1 MKQVFRPTCKLE
13 PPLAE
18 HSANRLKDL
27 HSSPHKPSPEAEE
40 TEEVAVQDYS
50 CSIEPDRE
58 YLAQTWI
65 LNGHSQG
72 RFTYPGPLPGLACK
86 AMPTRAFCLGL
97 ASSVLATCAGTSCS
111 LRDARCRV
119 EDGSEDVAALQLRED
134 GGGLGS
140 RRTHRD
146 LAVVDD
152 RGEMLLQFSSR
163 SRSIPARYLG
173 AVPSFGEKGNFIA
186 LLFIYSPALWA
197 APAIFCSGAGKAH
210 RVQAKIFGG
219 ELGEEHGNTI
229 VFQCDWPEADANR
242 TSFDVFLE
250 DGDGHELGRVTAA
263 QNPSLLRHYG
273 TVGCVRPLWNG
284 DISAVAIA
292 PQWLEFHALHGVEH
306 FLVYTASDSDDVV
319 LKMYEPFIKAGL
331 VTRVHFNTVN
341 TDLLKGS
348 NTSHPAMQRHHVQT
362 WAMHDC
368 LYRMRSRAQWL
379 LPSLD
384 VDEYIRL
391 GDSTGAYLRTAWDK
405 IAADHVGSKSGMV
418 RSIRLD
424 RLNFP
429 IEEKRDV
436 SKLLIAAEHRYGETY
451 VQPKY
456 VMRPAFNQVLSVH
469 CQKSWTK
476 GTQEIQIS
484 PSEGFVAHYR
494 VHAQREE
501 NGPHGQK
508 PNVSDT
514 TLLGQVPLLLAALD
528 KRYGGRWPALAAEF
542 QTGSSMLI
550 GDL

>member
-1 MKQVFRPTCKLE
+1 MPPFSGFRGGGLLSLC
-13 PPLAE
+13 LACSVAG
-18 HSANRLKDL
+18 SAG
-27 HSSPHKPSPEAEE
+27 SSP
-40 TEEVAVQDYS
+40 
-50 CSIEPDRE
+50 
-58 YLAQTWI
+58 
-65 LNGHSQG
+65 
-72 RFTYPGPLPGLACK
+72 
-86 AMPTRAFCLGL
+86 
-97 ASSVLATCAGTSCS
+97 SS
-111 LRDARCRV
+111 ARCAR
-119 EDGSEDVAALQLRED
+119 EEEGLEDVAALQLRED
-134 GGGLGS
+134 GGGQGS
-140 RRTHRD
+140 GRRTHRD
-146 LAVVDD
+146 MAVVDD
-152 RGEMLLQFSSR
+152 TGEMLLKFSSR
-163 SRSIPARYLG
+163 SRSISARYLG
-173 AVPSFGEKGNFIA
+173 AVPSFGENGNLIA

-210 RVQAKIFGG
+210 RVKAKVFGG

-229 VFQCDWPEADANR
+229 VFQCDWPEADAKR
-242 TSFDVFLE
+242 TSFDVFLDDSE
-250 DGDGHELGRVTAA
+250 GQELGRVTAA
-263 QNPSLLRHYG
+263 QNPTLLRHYG

-284 DISAVAIA
+284 DTSAVAIA

-306 FLVYTASDSDDVV
+306 FLVYTSSDSDEVL
-319 LKMYEPFIKAGL
+319 LKMYEPYINAGL

-341 TDLLKGS
+341 TDLLKGA

-391 GDSTGAYLRTAWDK
+391 GDSTGAYLKTAWDK
-405 IAADHVGSKSGMV
+405 IAADHMGSSAGMV
-418 RSIRLD
+418 RSIRVD

-436 SKLLIAAEHRYGETY
+436 SNLLIAEGHRYRETY
-451 VQPKY
+451 VKPKY
-456 VMRPAFNQVLSVH
+456 VMRPALNQVLSVH
-469 CQKSWTK
+469 CQKSWTN

-494 VHAQREE
+494 VHAKREE

-514 TLLGQVPLLLAALD
+514 TLLAQVPLVLAALD
-528 KRYGGRWPALAAEF
+528 RRYGGRWPALAVQF
-542 QTGSSMLI
+542 RTGSSTPI

>member
-1 MKQVFRPTCKLE
+1 
-13 PPLAE
+13 
-18 HSANRLKDL
+18 
-27 HSSPHKPSPEAEE
+27 
-40 TEEVAVQDYS
+40 
-50 CSIEPDRE
+50 
-58 YLAQTWI
+58 
-65 LNGHSQG
+65 
-72 RFTYPGPLPGLACK
+72 
-86 AMPTRAFCLGL
+86 MPARGFCLWL
-97 ASSVLATCAGTSCS
+97 CVLATSIDAGTGTSRL
-111 LRDARCRV
+111 LRDARCEV
-119 EDGSEDVAALQLRED
+119 EEGLEDVAALQLRED
-134 GGGLGS
+134 GGGLRSG

-146 LAVVDD
+146 MAVVDD
-152 RGEMLLQFSSR
+152 TGEMLLKFSSR
-163 SRSIPARYLG
+163 SRSISARYLG
-173 AVPSFGEKGNFIA
+173 AVPSFGENGNLIA

-197 APAIFCSGAGKAH
+197 APAIFCSGAGKVH
-210 RVQAKIFGG
+210 RVQAKVFGG

-229 VFQCDWPEADANR
+229 VFQCEWPEADAKR
-242 TSFDVFLE
+242 TSFDVFLDDS
-250 DGDGHELGRVTAA
+250 DGQDLGRVTAT
-263 QNPSLLRHYG
+263 QNPTLLRHYG

-306 FLVYTASDSDDVV
+306 FLVYTSSDSDEVL
-319 LKMYEPFIKAGL
+319 LKMYEPYINAGL

-341 TDLLKGS
+341 TDLLKGA

-391 GDSTGAYLRTAWDK
+391 GDSTGVYLSTAWDK
-405 IAADHVGSKSGMV
+405 LAADHMGSNAGMV
-418 RSIRLD
+418 RSIRVD

-436 SKLLIAAEHRYGETY
+436 SNLLIAEEHRYRKTY

-456 VMRPAFNQVLSVH
+456 VMRPALNQVLSVH
-469 CQKSWTK
+469 CQKSWTN

-494 VHAQREE
+494 VHAKREE

-508 PNVSDT
+508 PIVSDT
-514 TLLGQVPLLLAALD
+514 TLLGQVPLVLAALE
-528 KRYGGRWPALAAEF
+528 KRYGGRWPALAA
-542 QTGSSMLI
+542 QKRRRGTGYGLVRYFDAAPLWWALRSRRLS
-550 GDL
+550 